1 MAHFSMYV
9 SFKIQRFT
17 QYKSPSVR
25 SGGSI
30 SVRLSVVVA
39 VPGYANPPERA
50 VSPCPRVRGSAAARG
65 PARPMP
71 GTAAVAGR
79 GQALCNTFEYSV
91 TDTRI
96 LPLYSH
102 DPALYLTF
110 GPDSTEL

>member
-1 MAHFSMYV
+1 MDCQILMVHFSIV
-9 SFKIQRFT
+9 FQDTKDT
-17 QYKSPSVR
+17 KYKSPFTL
-25 SGGSI
+25 
-30 SVRLSVVVA
+30 SVRLSVVA

-79 GQALCNTFEYSV
+79 GQALCNTFEYSD

-96 LPLYSH
+96 LFLYSLPH
-102 DPALYLTF
+102 I
-110 GPDSTEL
+110 

>member
-1 MAHFSMYV
+1 MSY
-9 SFKIQRFT
+9 
-17 QYKSPSVR
+17 R
-25 SGGSI
+25 SLHNI

-65 PARPMP
+65 PARPMR